1 MFPTVSILKNCLVLL
16 RDLLKLLELQVPLEP
31 ERLQGMQVLNIMMR
45 LVLVILQLCHHP
57 IHQVDLPN
65 HQEQVLAQVQELEPS
80 LLLLEL
86 KEL

>member
-45 LVLVILQLCHHP
+45 LVLVILQLYHHP